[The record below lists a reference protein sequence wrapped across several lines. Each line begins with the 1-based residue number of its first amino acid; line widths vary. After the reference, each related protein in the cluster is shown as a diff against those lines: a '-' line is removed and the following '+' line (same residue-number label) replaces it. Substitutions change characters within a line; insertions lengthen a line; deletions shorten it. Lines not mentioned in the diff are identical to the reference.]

1 VQVRGGGPKKDD
13 GQALAV
19 CKFDTLD
26 ADAFKQSG
34 IRTHEDSDN
43 SDGYSVDSD
52 RSCSCRFVCVLPF
65 TWCARLRHSDR
76 EEEYK
81 QKCKWKLKTK
91 SKFYL
96 DRERTREV
104 YTLVTKGK
112 GKARRDVK
120 FITNTD
126 AEGKEFTVSSVS
138 QKVKVK
144 KMVYH
149 LIPTGTDV
157 RQCGS
162 NDGVVGVGES

>member
-1 VQVRGGGPKKDD
+1 MSWAP
-13 GQALAV
+13 
-19 CKFDTLD
+19 
-26 ADAFKQSG
+26 
-34 IRTHEDSDN
+34 H
-43 SDGYSVDSD
+43 
-52 RSCSCRFVCVLPF
+52 PF
-65 TWCARLRHSDR
+65 SRRSDR

-104 YTLVTKGK
+104 FTLVTKGK
-112 GKARRDVK
+112 GKARRDIK

-157 RQCGS
+157 RLPEALVVCQCGCIIFRLCPLS
-162 NDGVVGVGES
+162 YFCRWKSRL